1 MLEHYDCGIYGF
13 LAGVLC
19 RILPGLSAWGVAFV
33 QSGFDLVISAFS
45 GPGPAAL
52 AELFPT
58 RSRTTLMSVG
68 YALSVT
74 ALSGFAPFIATSLIH
89 GTGAPIAPT

>member
-1 MLEHYDCGIYGF
+1 VALLQIGF
-13 LAGVLC
+13 N
-19 RILPGLSAWGVAFV
+19 
-33 QSGFDLVISAFS
+33 LVISTFS

-68 YALSVT
+68 YSLSV
-74 ALSGFAPFIATSLIH
+74 AVFGGFAPFIATWLIQQT
-89 GTGAPIAPT
+89 GTPIAPTYYLIAAGLVSAATIATFRETAFERLR